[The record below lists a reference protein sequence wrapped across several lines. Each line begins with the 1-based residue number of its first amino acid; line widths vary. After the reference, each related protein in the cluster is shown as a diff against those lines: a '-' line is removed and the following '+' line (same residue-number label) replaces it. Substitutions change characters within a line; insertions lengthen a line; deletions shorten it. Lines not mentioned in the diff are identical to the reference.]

1 MPYGVYWNGNPYI
14 VVQVGHTFYNNH
26 GGWTLAFNEN
36 DTVEVVLKS
45 LERHFPDGE
54 FSADDRLGTSPKA
67 GQLYHQNNIE
77 KNMVI
82 PSNALDV
89 SDNAIKAFSTVTPT
103 VVALLLLENA
113 I

>member
-1 MPYGVYWNGNPYI
+1 MV
-14 VVQVGHTFYNNH
+14 
-26 GGWTLAFNEN
+26 LAFNEN
-36 DTVEVVLKS
+36 DTVEVVLNS
-45 LERHFPDGE
+45 LEEHFPDGE
-54 FSADDRLGTSPKA
+54 FSGDDRFGTSPKA